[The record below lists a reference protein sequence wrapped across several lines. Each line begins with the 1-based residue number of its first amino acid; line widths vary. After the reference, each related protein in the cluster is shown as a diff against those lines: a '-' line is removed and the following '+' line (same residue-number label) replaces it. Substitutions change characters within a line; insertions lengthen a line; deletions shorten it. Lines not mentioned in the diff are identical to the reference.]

1 MENINFS
8 EEKFKI
14 IFDHDPDAYY
24 ISDLKG
30 NFIDGNEAA
39 EALIGHKKA
48 DFIGKHY
55 SKINIVSKSQTS
67 EFDELFSKSALGQDT
82 GPDEFIFNRKDG
94 QEVDVE
100 VRTVPIELEDE
111 NLVLW
116 IVRDI
121 TLLKRADSVKAQ
133 LAAVVKYSQD
143 AIVSEDLDGNFKSWN
158 KGAEKIYGY
167 SADEI
172 IGKNLSILIP
182 PDNLDELPKII
193 DKMKKNEPLEQYE
206 TLRVRK
212 DGKIINVALTMSPVK
227 NANGDIEGFS
237 AIARDITERKK
248 MGDALEWEVEV
259 NKALAKLSSK
269 LLSSA
274 SIEEISDLVLKYAKR
289 LTESEFG
296 FVGYIDPDTGFI
308 VLTTMTRDIW
318 DQCQVPDKSAIFE
331 KFGGLWGWVL
341 DNKESLVTNNPEE
354 DPRSTG
360 TPEGHIKI
368 QRFLSAPALIGEKL
382 VGQVALANSKREYN
396 EQDVLLVE
404 RLADIYAIAIKRK
417 QSEDAL
423 KISEEKYRRIVETFI
438 KRVTEILGDLN

>member
-30 NFIDGNEAA
+30 NFVDGNDAA
-39 EALIGHKKA
+39 ETLIGHKKN
-48 DFIGKHY
+48 DFIGKNY
-55 SKINIVSKSQTS
+55 SKLNIVSKSQTS
-67 EFDELFSKSALGQDT
+67 EFDELLSKSALGQDT
-82 GPDEFIFNRKDG
+82 GPDEFIFNTKDG
-94 QEVDVE
+94 QKLDVE
-100 VRTVPIELEDE
+100 LRTVPIKLEDE
-111 NLVLW
+111 YLVLW
-116 IVRDI
+116 
-121 TLLKRADSVKAQ
+121 
-133 LAAVVKYSQD
+133 
-143 AIVSEDLDGNFKSWN
+143 
-158 KGAEKIYGY
+158 
-167 SADEI
+167 
-172 IGKNLSILIP
+172 
-182 PDNLDELPKII
+182 
-193 DKMKKNEPLEQYE
+193 
-206 TLRVRK
+206 
-212 DGKIINVALTMSPVK
+212 
-227 NANGDIEGFS
+227 
-237 AIARDITERKK
+237 IARDITERKK
-248 MGDALEWEVEV
+248 MEESLEWEVEV
-259 NKALAKLSSK
+259 NKTLAKLSSK

-318 DQCQVPDKSAIFE
+318 DQCQVQDKSVIFE

-354 DPRSTG
+354 DSRSTG

-404 RLADIYAIAIKRK
+404 RLADIYAIALKRK

-438 KRVTEILGDLN
+438 KRVTEILSDLN